1 MREFGH
7 HFIAGR
13 WRPAEGSEL
22 ILLDPTTEEPSALVR
37 LATHNEACTAVSA
50 AAEALPAWSN
60 CSFAK
65 RASIL
70 CRAAE
75 LVAGN
80 ADALADIFAREI
92 GTPIAHGRRL
102 QIDPALHLL
111 RAAPLWAASYRRIGS
126 RLGRT
131 LIESVPLGVTAL
143 ITPWNYPLYL
153 AASKLVPA
161 LLAGCTVVLKPSEL
175 APASIV
181 LLAQALHDA
190 GTPPGVFNMVLGDG
204 IAGET
209 LVSHRDVAAVSFTG
223 STAVGRRI
231 GQVAGASLKKLF
243 LELGGK
249 SASLV
254 LNDAPLEVA
263 VEGTLRKSFQ
273 NSGQTCAALSRLLV
287 PAEKFDQACALAAAC
302 ANSLRVGNP
311 LEPLTELGPL
321 ISAQQRDRALEL
333 THRALAQGARCIA
346 GGPERSPHP
355 PRGYFVKPT
364 VLTTT
369 DPHLEMAQTEV
380 FAPIVTILPF
390 ESEQEAVAIANG
402 TDYGLS
408 GAVWSAKESKALR
421 FARRMRAGSISING
435 ARTHP
440 DAPFGG
446 FAQSGFG
453 RERGPSA
460 VDEFLTTRAFS
471 R

>member
-1 MREFGH
+1 MLEFGH
-7 HFIAGR
+7 HFIAGQ
-13 WRPAEGSEL
+13 WQPAGGPEL
-22 ILLDPTTEEPSALVR
+22 ILLDPTTEERSALVR
-37 LATHNEACTAVSA
+37 LGTREEACAAVSA

-60 CSFAK
+60 CSLIE
-65 RASIL
+65 RASFL
-70 CRAAE
+70 CKAAE
-75 LVAGN
+75 LIEGK
-80 ADALADIFAREI
+80 ADALADTFAREI

-102 QIDPALHLL
+102 HVEPALHLL
-111 RAAPLWAASYRRIGS
+111 RAAPLSATNHRRISS

-131 LIESVPLGVTAL
+131 LIERVPLGVAAL

-161 LLAGCTVVLKPSEL
+161 MLAGCTVVLKPSEL

-190 GTPPGVFNMVLGDG
+190 GTPPGVFNVVLGDG
-204 IAGET
+204 VVGEA
-209 LVSHRDVAAVSFTG
+209 LVSHRDVAVVSFTG

-273 NSGQTCAALSRLLV
+273 NSGQTCSALSRLLV

-311 LEPLTELGPL
+311 LEPRTELGPL
-321 ISAQQRDRALEL
+321 ISAQQRNRALEL
-333 THRALAQGARCIA
+333 MHRALAQGARCIA
-346 GGPERSPHP
+346 GGPERSPHL
-355 PRGYFVKPT
+355 PRGYFVNPT
-364 VLTTT
+364 VLATT
-369 DPHLEMAQTEV
+369 DTTLEMAQTEA

-390 ESEQEAVAIANG
+390 KSEEEAVAIANG
-402 TDYGLS
+402 TNYGLS
-408 GAVWSAKESKALR
+408 GAVWSAKGSKALR

-460 VDEFLTTRAFS
+460 VDEFLTTRAFN